1 MSLAIQTILVFGLT
15 LICGY
20 FGLPYIRELKLGQ
33 QVREEGPKTHYV
45 KSGTPTFGGFFFLI
59 PIIIVSILRLVHKP
73 SFEPYYL
80 VLLLVLGFGAVGF
93 ADDYIK
99 VRINRDGLSVIQKTI
114 PLFLLTV
121 AFAVYYLFLSPE
133 EPFIRMPFTGDIVYF
148 VTWTKVLYLI
158 FIILYLFFL
167 SNSVNISD
175 GLDGLCSG
183 LVIFSSLG
191 LAAAMWFLDA
201 NMYGPLIEWALI
213 LVAGCLGFL
222 FFNHHPAKIFMGDLG
237 SLSLGA
243 ALASISLL
251 AGLPWLMAINA
262 VVIVAEGLSS
272 FMQTTYYK
280 LSGGK
285 RIFRM
290 APLHHHY
297 ELGGWEGTKVVRV
310 FWLAQ
315 AIASALSLII
325 I

>member
-1 MSLAIQTILVFGLT
+1 MGLAVQTVLVFGLT

-20 FGLPYIRELKLGQ
+20 FGLPYIRQLKLGQ
-33 QVREEGPKTHYV
+33 QVREEGPKSHYA

-59 PIIIVSILRLVHKP
+59 PIIFVSILRL
-73 SFEPYYL
+73 FREPYFGPYYQ
-80 VLLLVLGFGAVGF
+80 VFLLVLGFAAVGF

-99 VRINRDGLSVIQKTI
+99 VRVNRDGLSVKQKTI
-114 PLFLLTV
+114 PLFILTLL
-121 AFAVYYLFLSPE
+121 FALYYLFLAPE
-133 EPFIRMPFTGDIVYF
+133 EPFIRIPFSGEIVYF
-148 VTWTKVLYLI
+148 APWTKLLYLI

-167 SNSVNISD
+167 ANSVNISD

-191 LAAAMWFLDA
+191 LTAAMWILDA
-201 NMYGPLIEWALI
+201 ELYAPLIEWVLI

-222 FFNHHPAKIFMGDLG
+222 FFNRHPAKIFMGDLG

-290 APLHHHY
+290 APLHHHF
-297 ELGGWEGTKVVRV
+297 ELGGWEGTKVVHM
-310 FWLAQ
+310 FWLAE
-315 AIASALSLII
+315 ALASALALLFI
-325 I
+325 